1 MFVVGSSNDEANYS
15 NEEDSEMENESA
27 NISENSQGDQHES
40 DDQEHT
46 ETSGMANAG
55 WADAITK
62 ILKTNKPKRKR
73 TLVLSKAKK
82 LSEVQRKQ
90 TVKELG
96 YEVAG
101 KDGEVHKETLQ
112 NDKEAEGITPPVRNK
127 VNN

>member
-1 MFVVGSSNDEANYS
+1 
-15 NEEDSEMENESA
+15 MENESA
-27 NISENSQGDQHES
+27 NISENSQGEGDHQES
-40 DDQEHT
+40 DDEVDDQEHT
-46 ETSGMANAG
+46 EMSGMANAG

-82 LSEVQRKQ
+82 LSEVKRKQ

-96 YEVAG
+96 YEVAD

-112 NDKEAEGITPPVRNK
+112 NEKEAEDIIPPVRSK
-127 VNN
+127 VIN

>member
-1 MFVVGSSNDEANYS
+1 
-15 NEEDSEMENESA
+15 MENESA
-27 NISENSQGDQHES
+27 NISENSQVDHQES
-40 DDQEHT
+40 DDEVGDQEHT

-82 LSEVQRKQ
+82 LSEVKRKP

-112 NDKEAEGITPPVRNK
+112 NEEEAEDITPPVRIK